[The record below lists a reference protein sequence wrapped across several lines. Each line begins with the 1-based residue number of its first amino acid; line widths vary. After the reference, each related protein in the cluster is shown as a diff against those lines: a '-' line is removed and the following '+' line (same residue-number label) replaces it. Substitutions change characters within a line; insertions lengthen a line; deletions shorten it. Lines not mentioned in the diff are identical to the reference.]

1 MIAYVLL
8 IGAILSEVVA
18 TMSLKASEGFTKLTP
33 SIFVVIGYLLS
44 FVLLGLALN
53 RGLPVST
60 GYAIWAAVGTTVVAV
75 LGVVIFGESLSGVA
89 IVGIGLIIA
98 GVVLVNVGGAEH
110 GSSSGGEQ
118 SGVSERP

>member
-1 MIAYVLL
+1 MAYVLL

-33 SIFVVIGYLLS
+33 SILVVIGYLLS

-60 GYAIWAAVGTTVVAV
+60 GYAIWAAVGTTVVAI
-75 LGVVIFGESLSGVA
+75 LGVVIFRESLSVVA
-89 IVGIGLIIA
+89 IIGIGLIIV
-98 GVVLVNVGGAEH
+98 GVVLLNVGGAGH
-110 GSSSGGEQ
+110 GSSSRS
-118 SGVSERP
+118 SGDVVSSE